1 MISNTLHIFGFAGTA
16 LIVLAVFYPML
27 VYRGKRG
34 ERFSMFNHFISE
46 LGEVG
51 VSPAAWAFNSG
62 MLLSGLVLLPY
73 VFGMG
78 LAMRSLWGWLGTG
91 AGIIAVLGVAAVG
104 IVPMNNIKTHAAAAI
119 TYFRAGLLM
128 VLFFGLAIIFPHA
141 GGRVVPPAANLLSLL
156 AFVAYGAFLTLPLA
170 KKGHKRPS
178 EILDPGLTPER
189 PRVWAMAI
197 LEWLVFFSTIAWLF
211 GMTFFV

>member
-104 IVPMNNIKTHAAAAI
+104 IFPMNNIKTHAAAAI

-128 VLFFGLAIIFPHA
+128 VLFFELAIIFPHA

-156 AFVAYGAFLTLPLA
+156 AFVEYGAFLTLPLA
-170 KKGHKRPS
+170 KKERKRPS
-178 EILDPGLTPER
+178 EILDPELTPER
-189 PRVWAMAI
+189 PRVWTMAI